1 MIGKAES
8 FNLDL
13 KAKDNKGRTGF
24 DIAKSKE
31 GPETGLIGPSL
42 NKTGLWKIKIL

>member
-13 KAKDNKGRTGF
+13 KAKDNNSKTGF
-24 DIAKSKE
+24 DIAKSE
-31 GPETGLIGPSL
+31 ERPETGLIQGGL
-42 NKTGLWKIKIL
+42 NKTGLWKRKI